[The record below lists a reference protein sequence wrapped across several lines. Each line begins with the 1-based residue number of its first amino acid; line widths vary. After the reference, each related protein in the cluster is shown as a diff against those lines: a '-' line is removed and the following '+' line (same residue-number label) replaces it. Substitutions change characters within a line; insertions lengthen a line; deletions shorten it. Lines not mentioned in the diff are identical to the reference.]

1 MANHGFSPSTN
12 FTYEEPGVYRLR
24 AMKDMRAGEE
34 VRVVMVVMVVVWV
47 VVVVVVVVVVF
58 FAPSRGAH
66 VLAEPSLIVFIV
78 CGVAFYN
85 CRQPALCICT

>member
-34 VRVVMVVMVVVWV
+34 VRLVVVVVVVWV
-47 VVVVVVVVVVF
+47 VVVVVVVVVCFSPRRVERMCW
-58 FAPSRGAH
+58 PNR
-66 VLAEPSLIVFIV
+66 
-78 CGVAFYN
+78 
-85 CRQPALCICT
+85 R